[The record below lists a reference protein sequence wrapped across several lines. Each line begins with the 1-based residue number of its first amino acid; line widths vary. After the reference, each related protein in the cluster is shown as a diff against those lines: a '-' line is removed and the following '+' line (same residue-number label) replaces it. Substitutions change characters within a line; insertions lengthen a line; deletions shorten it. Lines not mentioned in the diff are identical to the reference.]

1 MFISEGSI
9 KDHNYPFYDSND
21 INENHPKVVLVF
33 LGGRGGIDQVEDG
46 ASYPHHNRYLK

>member
-21 INENHPKVVLVF
+21 TNENHPE
-33 LGGRGGIDQVEDG
+33 GGFGVSWWPG
-46 ASYPHHNRYLK
+46 AESTRLKMVHPTHPTTVT